1 MKYTMKYTM
10 KCTKQTV
17 EPFFTLDK
25 EYQIAHN
32 NTLGYFIKDD
42 NNEIVG
48 DGKTREELLN
58 NLNEYWYSQFELIVI
73 DGDKENKVL
82 LTLDENKELTINIKK
97 ADEALDLKL
106 ECDMWKEEHEKVRQK
121 YIDKDVELQIVDRIV
136 LQYEQRINELEEQ
149 LNELH
154 RKRH

>member
-1 MKYTMKYTM
+1 MKYTM

-82 LTLDENKELTINIKK
+82 LTLNENKELSINIKK
-97 ADEALDLKL
+97 ADEAEVIYMLMAGLIRVCKEVEAEQDLMI
-106 ECDMWKEEHEKVRQK
+106 ETIKERWGH
-121 YIDKDVELQIVDRIV
+121 VE
-136 LQYEQRINELEEQ
+136 
-149 LNELH
+149 
-154 RKRH
+154 

>member
-1 MKYTMKYTM
+1 MKYTM

-58 NLNEYWYSQFELIVI
+58 NLNEYWYSQFELIEI
-73 DGDKENKVL
+73 KEPKGNKVCV
-82 LTLDENKELTINIKK
+82 TLDENKELDIEIKRV
-97 ADEALDLKL
+97 DEAEVIYMLMAGLIRVCKAVEIEEDSVI
-106 ECDMWKEEHEKVRQK
+106 ETIKELWGH
-121 YIDKDVELQIVDRIV
+121 VE
-136 LQYEQRINELEEQ
+136 
-149 LNELH
+149 
-154 RKRH
+154 

>member
-1 MKYTMKYTM
+1 MM

-82 LTLDENKELTINIKK
+82 LTLNEDKELSINIKK
-97 ADEALDLKL
+97 ADEAEVIYMLMAGLIRVCKEVEAEQDLMI
-106 ECDMWKEEHEKVRQK
+106 ETIKELWGH
-121 YIDKDVELQIVDRIV
+121 VE
-136 LQYEQRINELEEQ
+136 
-149 LNELH
+149 
-154 RKRH
+154 

>member
-1 MKYTMKYTM
+1 MKYTM

-17 EPFFTLDK
+17 EPFFTEGK
-25 EYQIAHN
+25 EYQISHN
-32 NTLGYFIKDD
+32 NRLGYFIKDD

-82 LTLDENKELTINIKK
+82 LTLDENKELSINIKK
-97 ADEALDLKL
+97 ADEAEVIYMLMAGLIRVCKEVEAEQDLMI
-106 ECDMWKEEHEKVRQK
+106 ETIKEIWGH
-121 YIDKDVELQIVDRIV
+121 VE
-136 LQYEQRINELEEQ
+136 
-149 LNELH
+149 
-154 RKRH
+154 

>member
-1 MKYTMKYTM
+1 MKYTM

-82 LTLDENKELTINIKK
+82 LTLDENKELSINIKK
-97 ADEALDLKL
+97 ADEAEVIYMLMAGLIRV
-106 ECDMWKEEHEKVRQK
+106 CKE
-121 YIDKDVELQIVDRIV
+121 VEL
-136 LQYEQRINELEEQ
+136 EQDLMIETIKEIWGHVE
-149 LNELH
+149 
-154 RKRH
+154 

>member
-1 MKYTMKYTM
+1 M

-82 LTLDENKELTINIKK
+82 LTLNENKELSINIKK
-97 ADEALDLKL
+97 ADEAEVIYMLMAGLIRVCKEVEAEQDLMI
-106 ECDMWKEEHEKVRQK
+106 ETIKELWGH
-121 YIDKDVELQIVDRIV
+121 VE
-136 LQYEQRINELEEQ
+136 
-149 LNELH
+149 
-154 RKRH
+154 

>member
-1 MKYTMKYTM
+1 MTETIQRKM

-82 LTLDENKELTINIKK
+82 LTLDENKELSINIKK
-97 ADEALDLKL
+97 ADEAEVIYMLMAGLIRV
-106 ECDMWKEEHEKVRQK
+106 CKE
-121 YIDKDVELQIVDRIV
+121 VEL
-136 LQYEQRINELEEQ
+136 EQDLMIETIKEIWGCVE
-149 LNELH
+149 
-154 RKRH
+154 

>member
-1 MKYTMKYTM
+1 MKYKM

-82 LTLDENKELTINIKK
+82 LTLDENKELSINIKK
-97 ADEALDLKL
+97 SDEAEVIYMLMAGLIRVCKKVEADQDLMI
-106 ECDMWKEEHEKVRQK
+106 ETIKE
-121 YIDKDVELQIVDRIV
+121 IWGNVE
-136 LQYEQRINELEEQ
+136 
-149 LNELH
+149 
-154 RKRH
+154 

>member
-1 MKYTMKYTM
+1 MKYTM

-82 LTLDENKELTINIKK
+82 LTLDENKELSINIKK
-97 ADEALDLKL
+97 ADEAEVIYMLMAGLIRVCKEVEAEQDLMI
-106 ECDMWKEEHEKVRQK
+106 ETIKEIWGH
-121 YIDKDVELQIVDRIV
+121 VE
-136 LQYEQRINELEEQ
+136 
-149 LNELH
+149 
-154 RKRH
+154 

>member
-1 MKYTMKYTM
+1 MKYTM

-32 NTLGYFIKDD
+32 NTVGYFIKDD

-97 ADEALDLKL
+97 ADEAEVIYMLMTGLIRVCKEVEAEQDLMI
-106 ECDMWKEEHEKVRQK
+106 ETIKELWGC
-121 YIDKDVELQIVDRIV
+121 VE
-136 LQYEQRINELEEQ
+136 
-149 LNELH
+149 
-154 RKRH
+154 

>member
-1 MKYTMKYTM
+1 MKYTM

-82 LTLDENKELTINIKK
+82 LTLDENKELSINIKK
-97 ADEALDLKL
+97 ADEAEVIYMLMAGLIRV
-106 ECDMWKEEHEKVRQK
+106 CKE
-121 YIDKDVELQIVDRIV
+121 VEL
-136 LQYEQRINELEEQ
+136 EQDLMIETIKELWGV
-149 LNELH
+149 
-154 RKRH
+154 

>member
-1 MKYTMKYTM
+1 MKYTM

-82 LTLDENKELTINIKK
+82 LTLNENKELSINIKK
-97 ADEALDLKL
+97 ADEAEVIYMLMAGLIRV
-106 ECDMWKEEHEKVRQK
+106 CKE
-121 YIDKDVELQIVDRIV
+121 VEL
-136 LQYEQRINELEEQ
+136 EQDLMIETIKELWGCVEWT
-149 LNELH
+149 
-154 RKRH
+154 

>member
-1 MKYTMKYTM
+1 MKYTM
-10 KCTKQTV
+10 KCIKQTV

-97 ADEALDLKL
+97 ADEAEVIYMLMAGLIRV
-106 ECDMWKEEHEKVRQK
+106 CKE
-121 YIDKDVELQIVDRIV
+121 VEL
-136 LQYEQRINELEEQ
+136 EQDLMIETIKEIWGCVE
-149 LNELH
+149 
-154 RKRH
+154 

>member
-1 MKYTMKYTM
+1 M

-82 LTLDENKELTINIKK
+82 LTLDENKELSINIKK
-97 ADEALDLKL
+97 ADEAEVIYMLMAGLIRV
-106 ECDMWKEEHEKVRQK
+106 CKE
-121 YIDKDVELQIVDRIV
+121 VEL
-136 LQYEQRINELEEQ
+136 EQDLMIETIKEIWGCVE
-149 LNELH
+149 
-154 RKRH
+154 

>member
-1 MKYTMKYTM
+1 MKYTM

-82 LTLDENKELTINIKK
+82 LTLNEDKELSINIKK
-97 ADEALDLKL
+97 ADEAEVIYMLMAGLIRV
-106 ECDMWKEEHEKVRQK
+106 CKE
-121 YIDKDVELQIVDRIV
+121 VEL
-136 LQYEQRINELEEQ
+136 EQDLMIETIKELWGCVE
-149 LNELH
+149 
-154 RKRH
+154 

>member
-1 MKYTMKYTM
+1 MKYTM

-82 LTLDENKELTINIKK
+82 LTLNENKELSINIKK
-97 ADEALDLKL
+97 ADEAEVIYMLMAGLIRV
-106 ECDMWKEEHEKVRQK
+106 CKE
-121 YIDKDVELQIVDRIV
+121 VEL
-136 LQYEQRINELEEQ
+136 EQDLMIETIKELWGCVE
-149 LNELH
+149 
-154 RKRH
+154 

>member
-1 MKYTMKYTM
+1 MKYTM

-82 LTLDENKELTINIKK
+82 LTLNEDKELSINIKK
-97 ADEALDLKL
+97 ADEAEVIYMLMAGLIRV
-106 ECDMWKEEHEKVRQK
+106 CKE
-121 YIDKDVELQIVDRIV
+121 VEL
-136 LQYEQRINELEEQ
+136 EQDLMIETIKELWGV
-149 LNELH
+149 
-154 RKRH
+154 